1 MANQDFGYF
10 EYSTDGGLHWIPMQY
25 YGNSSTW
32 LGADIYGWLLGE
44 SICFTGTATTQMRFR
59 FISNDTGVQ
68 RGFMID
74 NIEVTNGTG
83 TIFESDGTNM
93 AKFYA
98 HETQYG
104 CWWYEPNVFQW
115 FCYDEG
121 TLNGLAIYPSGYW
134 DLGWGVYDQDP
145 NSLFGVP
152 GYGWVYP
159 NNLNSAIRWDI
170 HSQGLWKAWLTTTV
184 YYDTQA
190 DTGPT
195 GMWNDTNART
205 YNDTGFIEA
214 KSDTET
220 AWTQLGAFNGSAND
234 DYGWGDP
241 VYYLAYYDY
250 EEYTAGQYIALDSFM
265 EDTEKASLQFRFV
278 SDASNPH
285 GYAGFGF
292 SQMTCLLGMRDLNPP
307 VSQASMTGTF
317 DEECHWYTSP
327 VTITVTAT
335 DDLTGV
341 CTIYYELDGVVHEY
355 IMPVVVNT
363 DGTHTF
369 CYWAVDCEGNVEAKK
384 CLPEFRIDLTGPTV
398 SITGPATGYLYLFGN
413 QLFALKSG
421 KTIFLFNGIP
431 VTATATATDAGIAT
445 VQFFLDD
452 VLMTEDTTAPYAAR
466 LSTKHSGPAT
476 IKVTAID
483 VLGHSASDTLNIDNY
498 LKLF

>member
-1 MANQDFGYF
+1 
-10 EYSTDGGLHWIPMQY
+10 
-25 YGNSSTW
+25 
-32 LGADIYGWLLGE
+32 
-44 SICFTGTATTQMRFR
+44 
-59 FISNDTGVQ
+59 
-68 RGFMID
+68 MID
-74 NIEVTNGTG
+74 NIVVNDGTAD
-83 TIFESDGTNM
+83 IFTSDGTNM

-98 HETQYG
+98 HETQSG
-104 CWWYEPNVFQW
+104 CWWQEPWVYNWFVF
-115 FCYDEG
+115 D
-121 TLNGLAIYPSGYW
+121 LAWLPDWGYYYTAAATDPS
-134 DLGWGVYDQDP
+134 WGVYDPDWIYTIYPP
-145 NSLFGVP
+145 NLDT
-152 GYGWVYP
+152 
-159 NNLNSAIRWDI
+159 AIRWDI
-170 HSQGLWKAWLTTTV
+170 PSQGLWKAWMQLDT
-184 YYDTQA
+184 YYDTDNHIVWGGF
-190 DTGPT
+190 DTDS
-195 GMWNDTNART
+195 NDTL
-205 YNDTGFIEA
+205 FIEA

-220 AWTQLGAFNGSAND
+220 TWTELSRDYGSAND
-234 DYGWGDP
+234 DYYGGALSLASVIANDFI
-241 VYYLAYYDY
+241 YHSSKYL
-250 EEYTAGQYIALDSFM
+250 ALDSFM

-278 SDASNPH
+278 SDEAKAH
-285 GYAGFGF
+285 GYAGAGLLNM
-292 SQMTCLLGMRDLNPP
+292 QCLYGMRDVTPP
-307 VSQASMTGTF
+307 ISQASMTGTF

-398 SITGPATGYLYLFGN
+398 QITGPATGYLYLFGN

-431 VTATATATDAGIAT
+431 VTATATSTDAGIAT